1 VTSCVSIKSFAF
13 LHESGRK
20 IRRDGA
26 AIEIESYNEEQ
37 QVREPR
43 GLEDYRGFYD
53 DDLHLISPVIVG
65 PAMASSR
72 NGRIPENIVTGIA
85 LVCQKNRH

>member
-1 VTSCVSIKSFAF
+1 LHFCTKAAEKSDAMARLSI
-13 LHESGRK
+13 LRV
-20 IRRDGA
+20 R
-26 AIEIESYNEEQ
+26 EQ
-37 QVREPR
+37 QARELR

-72 NGRIPENIVTGIA
+72 NGRIPESIVTGIV
-85 LVCQKNRH
+85 LVCQKNRS